1 MVSNMNLQYCVI
13 MIIATLLSC
22 NEVHRDP
29 SESHSLKELKR
40 VTSPDKKVDAVLV
53 ETNAGATTSYGNKVF
68 LVMPGKRIVEDD
80 LKYAVFS
87 ADHYQNIAIKW
98 EANRQLLISYYKARI
113 FSYTNFWQT
122 GELENWNYVVEVKL
136 QCSSTNGQLPDK
148 DQHPMSK

>member
-1 MVSNMNLQYCVI
+1 
-13 MIIATLLSC
+13 MIIATLFSC
-22 NEVHRDP
+22 NEVRRDTN
-29 SESHSLKELKR
+29 ESHSLKELKR
-40 VTSPDKKVDAVLV
+40 VRSPDKKVDAVLV
-53 ETNAGATTSYGNKVF
+53 ETNAGATTSYSNKVF

-80 LKYAVFS
+80 LQYAVFS

-113 FSYTNFWQT
+113 FNYTNFWQT

-136 QCSSTNGQLPDK
+136 QCSSTNGQLSDM